1 MKVLLCLTDL
11 YSSTGGGQTVYRQ
24 IVNSSP
30 QIDFFY
36 FVDSEILDAQ
46 RPSNAYPIKLKSNVT
61 ITLQEPPPFPYLYS
75 LQLRVANQIAR
86 SVADQSFDIIDLPD
100 FNTYGFFLKSA
111 FSYHNVTFKKIVLAL
126 HGNISDSIYLNW
138 DLDSLC
144 LDDIKEFERLQY
156 QYADEVY
163 GISKRYI
170 NLWNSRFDRK
180 VRFIN
185 PMSFVKAESEILK
198 KSVFA
203 EKPSLFCIG
212 RSERR
217 KGNDIFVELVKW
229 LRADSIDTASHI
241 GPPDYSFNG
250 SSSEYLI
257 KLFAEHRDLQIDYY
271 QTLEPS
277 QLREIFSKKSI
288 VILPVRFDTLNLVA
302 LEALFSGCPLA
313 VSTKAGVCDY
323 LDEFY
328 PGIPYIKIDLDN
340 LYGSVKAL
348 QGLIDEYDKFRNQL
362 KSYLELNNKS
372 QPPPDFNALYSDF
385 LSNGQDTKLCKIYS
399 YIEKEH
405 NSNEILREV
414 LKRIL
419 SINFVKKIIAIRR
432 SPFSFLKNAL
442 QGSRFI
448 GDPKFVDI
456 LIRSLYLRNQFQM
469 ITNLTVSTRNK
480 LSAIYKSTNSPIYR
494 CNFFLEIAN
503 YERKLG
509 NELIAVTYELRVLRL
524 IGDDRFQ
531 LLPQVIDTL
540 KKHNFSHEAEA
551 AAAMFGSS
559 IDSEKQVYR
568 YLKSAYSQNLTLENK
583 PWIIFEDHRSKNV
596 TKVSVIVSLYN
607 AADKLSNFLTAL
619 SCQTLIKNNQVE
631 IILVDSGSPS
641 DEKKVLDTF
650 LDHTKLNVLYA
661 RSPERETIQA
671 AWNRGIGEA
680 NGPYLVFLGVDETLY
695 PDALE
700 ILATSLDGDSK
711 LDWIMANSLVT
722 AVDDSGCLNYD
733 IMSYDRT
740 GATKD
745 HVYLETCYLS
755 WVGGMYRK
763 SIHERFGYYDESFGA
778 SGDTEFKNRI
788 LPYINVNFIPK
799 VLGLFLNYPDGQTTA
814 SPKAEIEDLRAWY
827 IHRTGG
833 GIRYAYENRSSED
846 VCLQLYRS
854 LGYRKS
860 YCSHMSTDIQ
870 YGKQIL
876 DYLSKKNKLGHLKN
890 LIPDLADM
898 LNSLIDL
905 EILLKP
911 EDNRFIIF
919 LKLIKIRY
927 KFFRWQK
934 KHRNELKSNASPD
947 YKIFNDNRYE
957 QHSWL
962 WKSE

>member
-11 YSSTGGGQTVYRQ
+11 YGSTGGGQTVYRQ

-30 QIDFFY
+30 KIDFFY
-36 FVDSEILDAQ
+36 FVDSEMLHAQ

-61 ITLQEPPPFPYLYS
+61 IALQEPPPFPIFYTN
-75 LQLRVANQIAR
+75 QLRLANQLAR

-100 FNTYGFFLKSA
+100 FNYYGFFLKSA
-111 FSYHNVTFKKIVLAL
+111 FLHHNVTFKKIVLAL

-138 DLDSLC
+138 ARVSQLIEEIRSA
-144 LDDIKEFERLQY
+144 ERLQY

-180 VRFIN
+180 VRFID
-185 PMSFVKAESEILK
+185 PMIFVKAEPQIFK
-198 KSVFA
+198 KSISA
-203 EKPSLFCIG
+203 GKPSLFCIG

-229 LRADSIDTASHI
+229 LRTDSIDTASHI

-250 SSSEYLI
+250 TSSEYLL
-257 KLFAEHRDLQIDYY
+257 KRFAEHRDLQIDYY
-271 QTLEPS
+271 QTLKPT

-348 QGLIDEYDKFRNQL
+348 QKLIDEYDKFRNQL

-385 LSNGQDTKLCKIYS
+385 ISNDQDIKLSKIFS
-399 YIEKEH
+399 YIEKVSGSEV
-405 NSNEILREV
+405 ILGKA
-414 LKRIL
+414 LKKIL
-419 SINFVKKIIAIRR
+419 TINFVKNIKAFCR
-432 SPFSFLKNAL
+432 SPFSVLKNTL
-442 QGSRFI
+442 KGSRFI
-448 GDPKFVDI
+448 GDPKFANI
-456 LIRSLYLRNQFQM
+456 LIGSIHLRNQLQE
-469 ITNLTVSTRNK
+469 ITNSTSSHRNN
-480 LSAIYKSTNSPIYR
+480 LSKIYKFKNLYVYR
-494 CNFFLEIAN
+494 CNFFLAIARL
-503 YERKLG
+503 ERDFG

-524 IGDDRFQ
+524 IGDDHFQ

-540 KKHNFSHEAEA
+540 KKHNFSYEAEA
-551 AAAMFGSS
+551 AAVMFGSS
-559 IDSEKQVYR
+559 IDSEKQVYK
-568 YLKSAYSQNLTLENK
+568 YLKSAYSRNLTLENK

-596 TKVSVIVSLYN
+596 PKVSVIVSLYN
-607 AADKLSNFLTAL
+607 AADKLRNFLTAL
-619 SCQTLIKNNQVE
+619 SCQTLIKKNQVE

-661 RSPERETIQA
+661 RSKDRETIQA

-680 NGPYLVFLGVDETLY
+680 NGPYLVFLGVDEALY

-722 AVDDSGCLNYD
+722 AVDGSGCLNYD

-788 LPYINVNFIPK
+788 LPYIKVNFIPK

-827 IHRTGG
+827 IHRTLG
-833 GIRYAYENRSSED
+833 GITYAYENRSSED

-860 YCSHMSTDIQ
+860 YCSHMSSDIE

-876 DYLSKKNKLGHLKN
+876 NYLSKKNKLGHLKN
-890 LIPDLADM
+890 LIPDLTDM

-905 EILLKP
+905 EMLLKP
-911 EDNRFIIF
+911 EDNRFVIF

-934 KHRNELKSNASPD
+934 KHRNELKSNARSD